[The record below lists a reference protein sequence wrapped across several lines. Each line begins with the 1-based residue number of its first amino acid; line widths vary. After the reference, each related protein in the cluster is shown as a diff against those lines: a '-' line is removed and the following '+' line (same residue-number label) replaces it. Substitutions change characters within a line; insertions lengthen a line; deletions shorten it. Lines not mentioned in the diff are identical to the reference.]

1 MALYDTSI
9 RRPVATAMAFL
20 VIIVVGV
27 VSFRYLPVDLLP
39 EIEFPRVTVYT
50 NYPNVGPEEIEKI
63 ITDPVANA
71 VSGVP
76 NVERMT
82 SRSDEGGSRVSL
94 EFAQGTNL
102 DAATNDVRAALD
114 RIRDDLPVEAE
125 PPGIWKFDPNS
136 QEIVSIAVESRRD
149 MESLTRLMERDLSK
163 RFEQIPGV
171 GTLNIQGGIYRQIRV
186 NIDRDRLKAYDMSA
200 AQVEQAIS
208 QSNVTL
214 PGGNVKEGL
223 NDLYVR
229 TQGEYQSLA
238 QIRRTIVAMVEGS
251 PVRVE
256 DVARVTDGYED
267 VQRIAELNG
276 IPVIRLEIQKQSGA
290 NTVTVADAIRAEVER
305 INETRSDVRLTVVSD
320 QSEFIRK
327 SINNVQ
333 NSAIWGSLLAILV
346 LYLFL
351 RNGSTTFII
360 ALSIP
365 ISIIATFGLL
375 FFNDLTLNQMTFGGL
390 ALGVGL
396 IVDNAIVVLENI
408 IRRREEEGLSLIEA
422 ASVGTREVAG
432 AIVASTLTTSVI
444 FLPLVFAR
452 TTTAALFQSLALV
465 VVFALACSLLVAL
478 TLVPMMASRFLTVD
492 PDAEKAEEGTSKPW
506 FQRAF
511 ARLEQRY
518 SRTIRAALSYRKAV
532 FAVTGVLLAGAIAL
546 WPMISVELAPQTEAS
561 EIDVDLE
568 MAQGTNIAVVMEY
581 LNELQRRVEPI
592 LPRDEMENFA
602 KQVQPWGAEVE
613 IRLKPSG
620 ERSVSAF
627 ALADRIRSAVV
638 GQVPGADIRV
648 RAQSGLWI
656 LRRVFSSGGGNDA
669 LQVELRGYDLEQAR
683 RIAQRIRRTLE
694 TVDGVAGARAG
705 RREGRPE
712 QNIRF
717 LRDKISSLG
726 LTTREVA
733 QAVQTNVGG
742 SRAAAF
748 RQGGEQFPIMVRL
761 QPEDRLSVKDLDN
774 VSIRTP
780 SGQTVPISSLIT
792 MNRGRGPTEIRR
804 INGQRVTY
812 ISATLESGAVL
823 GEVVERS
830 REALSDIALPE
841 GFSIV
846 FGGEYRE
853 QQKAQQDFLIAI
865 IMALV
870 LIYMVMAG
878 QFERFLDPLIV
889 MFSVPLVI
897 IGVVPTLLL
906 TGTTVNIQSVMGLVM
921 LIGIVVNNAIVLVDY
936 INLMRRE
943 RGLELFDSVAEAG
956 RLRLRPILMTT
967 LTTVLGLVPL
977 ALGIGAGAEIQ
988 AALARVVIGG
998 LTASTLITLGL
1009 IPVAY
1014 VSVELTAQR
1023 LRTLLPDWSWLP
1035 QPGPAD
1041 VRPSK
1046 A

>member
-9 RRPVATAMAFL
+9 RRPVATAMMFL
-20 VIIVVGV
+20 AIIVVGS
-27 VSFRYLPVDLLP
+27 VSFYYLPVDLLP
-39 EIEFPRVTVYT
+39 EIEYPRVTVYT

-76 NVERMT
+76 NVERIT
-82 SRSDEGGSRVSL
+82 SDSDEGGSRVNL
-94 EFAQGTNL
+94 EFAQGTDLN
-102 DAATNDVRAALD
+102 AAANDVRAALD

-136 QEIVSIAVESRRD
+136 QEIVSIAVESSRS
-149 MESLTRLMERDLSK
+149 MESLTRLLERDIGR

-171 GTLNIQGGIYRQIRV
+171 GTLSIDGGIYRQIRV
-186 NIDRDRLKAYDMSA
+186 NIERDRLRAYDLSA
-200 AQVEQAIS
+200 AQVQQAIA
-208 QSNVTL
+208 QSNVAL

-223 NDLYVR
+223 KDLYVR
-229 TQGEYQSLA
+229 TQGEYDSLKE
-238 QIRRTIVAMVEGS
+238 IRQTVVTTAGGN
-251 PVRVE
+251 PVQVQ
-256 DVARVTDGYED
+256 DVADVIDGYED
-267 VQRIAELNG
+267 LQEVSELGGVPVVQ
-276 IPVIRLEIQKQSGA
+276 LEIQKQSGA
-290 NTVTVADAIRAEVER
+290 NTVSVAER
-305 INETRSDVRLTVVSD
+305 IREEVQLVNETRSDVRLTVVSD

-351 RNGSTTFII
+351 RNGSTTSII

-365 ISIIATFGLL
+365 ISIIATFALL

-408 IRRREEEGLSLIEA
+408 VRQREENGLSLKKA
-422 ASVGTREVAG
+422 ASIGTREVAG

-444 FLPLVFAR
+444 FLPLAFAR

-465 VVFALACSLLVAL
+465 VVFALVCSLLVAL
-478 TLVPMMASRFLTVD
+478 TLVPMMASRFLTI
-492 PDAEKAEEGTSKPW
+492 DADEGTDVNESKSW

-511 ARLEQRY
+511 TRLENRY
-518 SRTIRAALSYRKAV
+518 SSLIERALKRRWLV
-532 FAVTGVLLAGAIAL
+532 FSATAVLLVGALAL
-546 WPMISVELAPQTEAS
+546 WPMVSIELAPQTDAN
-561 EIDVDLE
+561 EIDIDLE
-568 MAQGTNIAVVMEY
+568 MEQGTNIAVVMEY
-581 LNELQRRVEPI
+581 LEELEQRVQAE
-592 LPRDEMENFA
+592 LPDRDIENFV

-613 IRLKPSG
+613 VRLASAS
-620 ERSVSAF
+620 ERSINTFV
-627 ALADRIRSAVV
+627 LADSIRSAVL
-638 GQVPGADIRV
+638 GKIPGAGIRV
-648 RAQSGLWI
+648 SAQSGLWI
-656 LRRVFSSGGGNDA
+656 LRRIFSTGGGTEA

-683 RIAQRIRRTLE
+683 EIAGQIRSRLE
-694 TVDGVAGARAG
+694 GVEGVASVRSE

-717 LRDKISSLG
+717 LRGKISSLG
-726 LTTREVA
+726 LSVQEVA
-733 QAVQTNVGG
+733 RAVQTNLGG
-742 SRAAAF
+742 SRAASY
-748 RQGGEQFPIMVRL
+748 RSGGEQFPIVVRL
-761 QPEDRLSVKDLDN
+761 RPEDRLSVQDLDN

-780 SGQTVPISSLIT
+780 EGQSVPLSALVST
-792 MNRGRGPTEIRR
+792 NRGRGPTEIQR

-812 ISATLESGAVL
+812 ISATLGSDAVL
-823 GEVVERS
+823 GEVVERA
-830 REALSDIALPE
+830 RTELSDLSLPE

-853 QQKAQQDFLIAI
+853 QQQAQNDFIIAI

-878 QFERFLDPLIV
+878 QFERFLDPLVV
-889 MFSVPLVI
+889 MFSVPLVL
-897 IGVVPTLLL
+897 IGVLPTLVF
-906 TGTTVNIQSVMGLVM
+906 TGTTVNIQSVMGFVM

-943 RGLELFDSVAEAG
+943 NEMDLLPAVAEAG

-977 ALGIGAGAEIQ
+977 ALGLGAGAEIQ

-998 LTASTLITLGL
+998 LLASTLVTLVL
-1009 IPVAY
+1009 IPAAY
-1014 VSVELTAQR
+1014 VSLELAAR
-1023 LRTLLPDWSWLP
+1023 SLRAKLPDWSWLP
-1035 QPGPAD
+1035 D
-1041 VRPSK
+1041 STLRPRR